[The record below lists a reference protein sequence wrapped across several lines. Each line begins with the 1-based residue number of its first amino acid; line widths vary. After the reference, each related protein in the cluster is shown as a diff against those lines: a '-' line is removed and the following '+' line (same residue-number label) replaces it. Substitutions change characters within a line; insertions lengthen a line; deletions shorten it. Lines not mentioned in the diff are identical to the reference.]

1 MLMILQIALG
11 IVLAVAILA
20 NYQRIIVV
28 GRKAAIGLGALM
40 AVAAVGFGLYM
51 AFEVVKDRQ
60 RLSTEAATPNSASK
74 IARVEMP
81 DGRVARFE
89 VPEGTT
95 PEQAQ
100 SMIEAQLPDGTIL
113 EFPAGTSND
122 VIQRAVKQQ
131 LGIKAESTPS
141 AGKEAIFEERF
152 AREQASKETGLKPWE
167 KYARAAREADAA
179 PAKPGIDPSQII
191 WDDEPKEQAKP
202 GD

>member
-51 AFEVVKDRQ
+51 AFEAVRDRQ
-60 RLSTEAATPNSASK
+60 RLAAEETA
-74 IARVEMP
+74 M
-81 DGRVARFE
+81 
-89 VPEGTT
+89 
-95 PEQAQ
+95 
-100 SMIEAQLPDGTIL
+100 
-113 EFPAGTSND
+113 
-122 VIQRAVKQQ
+122 
-131 LGIKAESTPS
+131 
-141 AGKEAIFEERF
+141 FEERY
-152 AREQASKETGLKPWE
+152 AREQASKETGQKPWE
-167 KYARAAREADAA
+167 RDWSQATKE
-179 PAKPGIDPSQII
+179 AKPVIDPSQII

>member
-51 AFEVVKDRQ
+51 AFEAVRDRQ
-60 RLSTEAATPNSASK
+60 RLSAEKAA
-74 IARVEMP
+74 M
-81 DGRVARFE
+81 
-89 VPEGTT
+89 
-95 PEQAQ
+95 
-100 SMIEAQLPDGTIL
+100 
-113 EFPAGTSND
+113 
-122 VIQRAVKQQ
+122 
-131 LGIKAESTPS
+131 
-141 AGKEAIFEERF
+141 FEERY
-152 AREQASKETGLKPWE
+152 AREQASKETGQKPWE
-167 KYARAAREADAA
+167 KYARAAREVDAA

-202 GD
+202 GE